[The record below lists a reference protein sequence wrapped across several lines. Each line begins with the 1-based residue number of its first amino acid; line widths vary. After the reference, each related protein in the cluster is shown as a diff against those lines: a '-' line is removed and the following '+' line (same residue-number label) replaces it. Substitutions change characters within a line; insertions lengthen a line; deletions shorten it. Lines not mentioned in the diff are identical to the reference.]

1 MVVGGLR
8 FECGWWLCEEE
19 GKVFLPFL
27 EPYRRTTPRDPE
39 LHVEVSHTQQ
49 EALSGSLGL
58 GSKR

>member
-1 MVVGGLR
+1 MVGG
-8 FECGWWLCEEE
+8 CEEE

-27 EPYRRTTPRDPE
+27 EPYRRPTPRDPE